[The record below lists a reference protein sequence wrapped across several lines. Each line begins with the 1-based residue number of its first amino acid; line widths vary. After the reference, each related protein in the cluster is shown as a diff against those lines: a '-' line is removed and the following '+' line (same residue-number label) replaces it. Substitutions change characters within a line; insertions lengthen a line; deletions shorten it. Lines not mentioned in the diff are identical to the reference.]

1 MFEDYHSEDCL
12 NRPIF
17 ITIHQK
23 LQILVVISSCQVE
36 PIIMSRVIIT
46 QQRNC
51 ISVLYDVSQHTAA
64 QNRCHISH
72 ILKPLSPRTITVT
85 YMELRLGAVSVLQLL
100 LTNPKYHCLNWYGT
114 NTRQGIQEQHLP
126 SARQHPSYGDCLEVK
141 REYYQNSSV
150 LDCVTQCSQSAEH
163 SSISMLW
170 SRLSCWH
177 LSLILS
183 TVTFVLQPSFS
194 QHLSSIAIYPSSG

>member
-1 MFEDYHSEDCL
+1 MNLNPIPNHNLSPTHPIANPNCKPYPQNKQLSCVVIRFDIVTIVLTLFEDYHSEDCL

-100 LTNPKYHCLNWYGT
+100 LTNPKYHCLN
-114 NTRQGIQEQHLP
+114 
-126 SARQHPSYGDCLEVK
+126 
-141 REYYQNSSV
+141 
-150 LDCVTQCSQSAEH
+150 
-163 SSISMLW
+163 
-170 SRLSCWH
+170 
-177 LSLILS
+177 
-183 TVTFVLQPSFS
+183 
-194 QHLSSIAIYPSSG
+194 